1 MLSQISVSVASG
13 NFSVVG
19 SVHVS
24 VLYIVTL
31 YIIFFAS
38 LPITAQHTQALLLKC
53 QPQNIETML
62 STALGFPIGKR
73 VTDHCSILAPEAIGF
88 SQELLQP

>member
-1 MLSQISVSVASG
+1 M
-13 NFSVVG
+13 
-19 SVHVS
+19 
-24 VLYIVTL
+24 
-31 YIIFFAS
+31 
-38 LPITAQHTQALLLKC
+38 TQYTQTLLLKC
-53 QPQNIETML
+53 QPQDIETML

>member
-1 MLSQISVSVASG
+1 M
-13 NFSVVG
+13 
-19 SVHVS
+19 
-24 VLYIVTL
+24 
-31 YIIFFAS
+31 
-38 LPITAQHTQALLLKC
+38 AQHTETLPLKC

-88 SQELLQP
+88 SQDLLPS

>member
-19 SVHVS
+19 SVHFS
-24 VLYIVTL
+24 VLYIVKL
-31 YIIFFAS
+31 YVFVAS
-38 LPITAQHTQALLLKC
+38 FPITAQHTQRLLSKC

-88 SQELLQP
+88 FQELLPP